1 MYPSVSICKKLAFDF
16 ETVKFE
22 IKSID
27 EIIVMVLNK
36 SWSIDDQFYFFTHP
50 KVMNLTFPYT
60 TTLGGVSPGRPC
72 VFPFTTVFGKT
83 FYTCQA
89 EALET
94 TQPACLTKV
103 GEDKMSMRILRKT
116 GDTALRIAKEKITV
130 LQVLGI

>member
-1 MYPSVSICKKLAFDF
+1 M
-16 ETVKFE
+16 
-22 IKSID
+22 
-27 EIIVMVLNK
+27 
-36 SWSIDDQFYFFTHP
+36 
-50 KVMNLTFPYT
+50 
-60 TTLGGVSPGRPC
+60 
-72 VFPFTTVFGKT
+72 FPFTTVFGKT

-103 GEDKMSMRILRKT
+103 GEDKMSMRILKKT